1 MVKRIVAAAGLIATL
16 GLGWVGAASA
26 QSGKDCK
33 LSKIAELPFKFEY
46 NKALVQVT
54 INGKV
59 AWFAVDTGAGD
70 SSMFGGAA
78 RTLGLSETTV
88 DGMRVYGVGG
98 GQDAKSV
105 VISEFGLGKAKV
117 KDVRFY
123 SIGHRGSPEFA
134 GLLGRD
140 FLDGVGDM
148 EFDIVAHALRF
159 WKPQDCGNR
168 SLAYWTKTPL
178 AADIAHDEMGAPYT
192 VKMMINGK
200 RVDAELDSGS
210 DTTVVTPEVA
220 RSVGLPPQNYA
231 TEVRQ
236 TGGIGEAAVATRIAT
251 FDSVIVGD
259 EEIKHARL
267 QVADLFAADTEMRTG
282 SLLAKPVEGLKMPG
296 MLLGADFLRSHRA
309 LLVAE
314 QHLLYFTY
322 SGGPVFQIVGEP
334 VKPKNEPAAAGGAA
348 PTPK

>member
-1 MVKRIVAAAGLIATL
+1 MAAAIMVAAAL
-16 GLGWVGAASA
+16 VCSA
-26 QSGKDCK
+26 GVAQAQGGKDCK

-46 NKALVQVT
+46 NKALVQITV
-54 INGKV
+54 NGQV
-59 AWFAVDTGAGD
+59 AWFAIDTGAGD

-78 RTLGLSETTV
+78 RAFGLRETTV
-88 DGMRVYGVGG
+88 DGMRFYGVGG

-105 VISEFGLGKAKV
+105 VISEFGLGKVKV

-148 EFDIVAHALRF
+148 EFDISAHTLRF

-210 DTTVVTPEVA
+210 DTTVVTPDIA
-220 RSVGLPPQNYA
+220 KSVGLSQQNYA

-236 TGGIGEAAVATRIAT
+236 TGGIGEAPVATRIAT

-259 EEIKHARL
+259 EEVKHARL
-267 QVADLFAADTEMRTG
+267 QVADLFAANTETQTG

-322 SGGPVFQIVGEP
+322 NGGPVFQIVGEP
-334 VKPKNEPAAAGGAA
+334 AKPKDEPAAASGAA
-348 PTPK
+348 PSPK